1 MSSRFLGIVAFVAG
15 LFLPA
20 AALAQTVIVL
30 VSGAPYDSSAVVS
43 QLEHQ
48 QQMDEFKAK
57 FWSQEPITQQDYYV
71 QERQDRQLIAKI
83 SAGEPVSRA
92 ELQQALGRVDT
103 PY

>member
-1 MSSRFLGIVAFVAG
+1 MNSRFLGIVAFVAG
-15 LFLPA
+15 LLLPA
-20 AALAQTVIVL
+20 TALAQTVFL

-43 QLEHQ
+43 QLQHQ

-71 QERQDRQLIAKI
+71 QERQDRQLIARI
-83 SAGEPVSRA
+83 SAGEPVSQA
-92 ELQQALGRVDT
+92 ELEQALTRVDT